1 MNTKTVDGY
10 KLKVILESAAIKLET
25 NKDEVNSLNVFPV
38 PDGDT
43 GTNMLL
49 TMKSA
54 LKQGLEVEENN
65 ASKVAQAASQGS
77 LMGARG
83 NSGVI
88 LSQLF
93 RGFASGLEEK
103 LEIDIPTFAHG
114 LKKAAD
120 TAYKAVMKPTEG
132 TILTVAREC
141 GEKAMSICNHS
152 DDMVSFLEE
161 VLEHG
166 NEVLSRTPEM
176 LPVLKQA
183 GVVDAGGKGL
193 LYLIEGALE
202 AISDEKRSLVESEKS
217 QVMKTETRVK
227 KREHIATDD
236 IEFGYCTEFMI
247 NTNYGDVDEF
257 REQISANGDSLLVV
271 GGEGLIKVHIH
282 TNNPGDVLE
291 KALKL
296 GELSDIKIDNMR
308 YQHEE
313 ILLKDELSKM
323 HEEDQNESR
332 QEEKRYSIIAISMGE
347 GIDELFKD
355 MNVDIIVSGG
365 QTMNPSTEDILSAV
379 ESTKGEHV
387 IILPNNSN
395 IILAAE
401 QTKHLSNRSISVIP
415 TKSIPQ
421 GIAALL
427 VLDEDSEL
435 ESNIERMTAAI
446 EEVKT
451 GQVTFAV
458 RDTEF
463 NGTAIKK
470 NDIIG
475 LSDKDIL
482 AAGNDINMVS
492 QQLVEKL
499 VDEDSSIITIMYGS
513 DTTKE
518 QANELAEA
526 LEDKFADLDIEV
538 VFGGQPLYY
547 YLFAIE

>member
-1 MNTKTVDGY
+1 
-10 KLKVILESAAIKLET
+10 LESAAIKLET

>member
-10 KLKVILESAAIKLET
+10 KLKVILESAAMKLET

-202 AISDEKRSLVESEKS
+202 AISDEKRSLVASEKS
-217 QVMKTETRVK
+217 QVMKTETKVK
-227 KREHIATDD
+227 KREHIDTDD

-332 QEEKRYSIIAISMGE
+332 QEEKKYSIIAISMGE

-435 ESNIERMTAAI
+435 ESNIESMTAAI

>member
-1 MNTKTVDGY
+1 MNTKTIDGY

-54 LKQGLEVEENN
+54 LKQGLDVGENN
-65 ASKVAQAASQGS
+65 AYKVAQAASQGS

-93 RGFASGLEEK
+93 RGFASGLDEK
-103 LEIDIPTFAHG
+103 EEIDIPTFAQG

-141 GEKAMSICNHS
+141 GEKAMSICKNS

-166 NEVLSRTPEM
+166 NEILRKTPEM

-202 AISDEKRSLVESEKS
+202 AISDEKRSLVASENS
-217 QVMKTETRVK
+217 QVMEVEVK
-227 KREHIATDD
+227 ARKREHIDTDD

-247 NTNYGDVDEF
+247 NTSYGDVEEF
-257 REQISANGDSLLVV
+257 REQISSNGDSLLVV

-313 ILLKDELSKM
+313 VLLKDELSRINETSHKAV
-323 HEEDQNESR
+323 DQEV
-332 QEEKRYSIIAISMGE
+332 KKYSIIAISMGE
-347 GIDELFKD
+347 GIDELFRD
-355 MNVDIIVSGG
+355 MNVDTIVSGG

-379 ESTKGEHV
+379 ESTNGEHV

-401 QTKHLSNRSISVIP
+401 QTKHLSDRSISVVP

-427 VLDEDSEL
+427 VLDEDAEI
-435 ESNIERMTAAI
+435 ESNIENMITAI

-458 RDTEF
+458 RDTDF
-463 NGTAIKK
+463 NGTSIKK

-482 AAGNDINMVS
+482 AAGSDINKVS

-499 VDEDSSIITIMYGS
+499 VDEDSSIITILYGS
-513 DTTKE
+513 DTTQE
-518 QANELAEA
+518 QAKELAEM
-526 LEDKFADLDIEV
+526 LEEKFSDLDIEV

>member
-1 MNTKTVDGY
+1 
-10 KLKVILESAAIKLET
+10 
-25 NKDEVNSLNVFPV
+25 
-38 PDGDT
+38 
-43 GTNMLL
+43 
-49 TMKSA
+49 
-54 LKQGLEVEENN
+54 
-65 ASKVAQAASQGS
+65 
-77 LMGARG
+77 
-83 NSGVI
+83 
-88 LSQLF
+88 
-93 RGFASGLEEK
+93 
-103 LEIDIPTFAHG
+103 
-114 LKKAAD
+114 
-120 TAYKAVMKPTEG
+120 
-132 TILTVAREC
+132 
-141 GEKAMSICNHS
+141 
-152 DDMVSFLEE
+152 
-161 VLEHG
+161 
-166 NEVLSRTPEM
+166 
-176 LPVLKQA
+176 
-183 GVVDAGGKGL
+183 
-193 LYLIEGALE
+193 
-202 AISDEKRSLVESEKS
+202 
-217 QVMKTETRVK
+217 
-227 KREHIATDD
+227 
-236 IEFGYCTEFMI
+236 
-247 NTNYGDVDEF
+247 
-257 REQISANGDSLLVV
+257 
-271 GGEGLIKVHIH
+271 
-282 TNNPGDVLE
+282 
-291 KALKL
+291 
-296 GELSDIKIDNMR
+296 
-308 YQHEE
+308 
-313 ILLKDELSKM
+313 
-323 HEEDQNESR
+323 
-332 QEEKRYSIIAISMGE
+332 MGE

-463 NGTAIKK
+463 NGTAIRK

>member
-1 MNTKTVDGY
+1 MNTKTIDGY

-54 LKQGLEVEENN
+54 LKQGLDVGENN
-65 ASKVAQAASQGS
+65 AYKVAQAASQGS

-93 RGFASGLEEK
+93 RGFASGLDEK
-103 LEIDIPTFAHG
+103 EEIDIPTFAQG

-141 GEKAMSICNHS
+141 GEKAMSICKNS

-166 NEVLSRTPEM
+166 NEILRKTPEM

-202 AISDEKRSLVESEKS
+202 AISDEKRSLVASENS
-217 QVMKTETRVK
+217 QVMEVEVK
-227 KREHIATDD
+227 ARKREHIDTDD

-247 NTNYGDVDEF
+247 NTSYGDVEEF
-257 REQISANGDSLLVV
+257 REQISSNGDSLLVV

-313 ILLKDELSKM
+313 VLLKDELSRINETSHKAV
-323 HEEDQNESR
+323 DQEV
-332 QEEKRYSIIAISMGE
+332 KKYSIIAISMGE
-347 GIDELFKD
+347 GIDELFRD
-355 MNVDIIVSGG
+355 MNVDTIVSGG

-379 ESTKGEHV
+379 ESTNGEHV

-401 QTKHLSNRSISVIP
+401 QTKHLSDRSISVVP

-427 VLDEDSEL
+427 VLDEDAEI
-435 ESNIERMTAAI
+435 ESNIENMITAI

-458 RDTEF
+458 RDTDF
-463 NGTAIKK
+463 NGTSIKK

-482 AAGNDINMVS
+482 AAGSDINKVS

-499 VDEDSSIITIMYGS
+499 VDEDSSIITILYGS
-513 DTTKE
+513 DTTQE
-518 QANELAEA
+518 QANELAEM
-526 LEDKFADLDIEV
+526 LEEKFSDLDIEV